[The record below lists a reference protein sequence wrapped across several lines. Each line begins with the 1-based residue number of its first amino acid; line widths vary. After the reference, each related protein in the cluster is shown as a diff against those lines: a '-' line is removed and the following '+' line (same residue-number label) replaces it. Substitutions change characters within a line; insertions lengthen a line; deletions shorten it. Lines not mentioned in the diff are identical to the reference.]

1 VAAEGKMWWP
11 YAPKPNGGGG
21 RTVVDAY
28 VGAVVGKKGKDEV
41 AMEFDGGGGG
51 GVCSD

>member
-28 VGAVVGKKGKDEV
+28 VGAVVGKDEV
-41 AMEFDGGGGG
+41 AMEFDGGGG
-51 GVCSD
+51 VCSD